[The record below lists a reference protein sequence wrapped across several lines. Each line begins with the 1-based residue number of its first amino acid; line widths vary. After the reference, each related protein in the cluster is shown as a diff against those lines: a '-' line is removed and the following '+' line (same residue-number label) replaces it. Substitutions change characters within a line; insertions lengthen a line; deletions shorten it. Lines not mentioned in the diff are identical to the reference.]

1 MLSEEKIRMMTNLA
15 RFEKH
20 EGKRIFPINRYFMID
35 YIGSK
40 LLRSF
45 FCYTL
50 SFLLCVAIWIL
61 YYVEWWLNTMD
72 LDVLMRTARRI
83 GWIYIWGLAGYLIIS
98 IFIYRKRYE
107 YANRGRKVYL
117 AKLKRLDKRYEG
129 NSRPMKR
136 TKGGR
141 TS

>member
-1 MLSEEKIRMMTNLA
+1 MLSEEKIKIMTSLA
-15 RFEKH
+15 MFEKH
-20 EGKRIFPINRYFMID
+20 EGKRIFPINQYFKMD

-40 LLRSF
+40 LFRSF

-50 SFLLCVAIWIL
+50 SFLFCIALWSL
-61 YYVEWWLNTMD
+61 FYMEWWMNTMD
-72 LDVLMRTARRI
+72 LNILIKTGKRI
-83 GWIYIWGLAGYLIIS
+83 GGIYTIGLAVYLMIS
-98 IFIYRKRYE
+98 IFIYKKRYE

-129 NSRPMKR
+129 NSRPLKR

-141 TS
+141 IS